1 MFGWQGKVLRV
12 DLSSGRIDSE
22 PLDPSAAR
30 DYVGGRGLGI
40 YFLNRLV
47 DPHCDHLSPENAL
60 IMTTGPLTG
69 TTTPTGGR
77 YMITT
82 KSPLTG
88 SLTCS
93 NSGGRF
99 PREFKLCGFDA
110 LIITGRSAQPAY
122 LWIQDGRI
130 ELRLAAH
137 LWGLEVPETTDRL
150 LAETDPQARVA
161 CIGPAGERGVLFAC
175 VMNDRDR
182 AAGRGGVGTV
192 MGSKNLKAVVVR
204 GSTQVQVADR
214 EGFDRI
220 QRRVMGRFREAA
232 KAHPSPLSQHGTL
245 GVMVPLTQKHGVL
258 PTKNYQMGTFNGW
271 QAISGQALTEKY
283 LEKTSACW
291 AWPIACGRVTRVSEP
306 PEFAGAGE
314 GPEFETGFA
323 LGSMC
328 MVDDLAAITKANYLC
343 NELGIDTMSMGVTI
357 ACAMELYDRGILD
370 EGQTE
375 KPVRWGDGSRLVE
388 LTRMTGLR
396 EGFGDQLAEGSYR
409 LAERYGHPELA
420 MVAKKMEL
428 AGYDPRGLQGMG
440 LAYATSP
447 IGASHCRAHMGY
459 TEMVGI
465 PKPSDRHAWQG
476 KGPLVKCWQDV
487 FSLIDA
493 TGICIMFSIRN
504 LLRQDLDILPDGIL
518 EYLNTVTGA
527 GYTLEELTRAG
538 ERILNAERLF
548 MVRAGF
554 DRRQDTLPLRLLQEP
569 QTEGPSANRVVE
581 LEGMLDEYYQCRGW
595 TPQGIPTNAKLEEL
609 GLEPSDREAVH
620 ESRR

>member
-1 MFGWQGKVLRV
+1 MFGWQGKVLKV
-12 DLSSGRIDSE
+12 DLSSGKIHSE

-47 DPHCDHLSPENAL
+47 DPHCDPLSPENVL

-110 LIITGRSAQPAY
+110 LIITGRAAQPAY
-122 LWIQDGRI
+122 LWIQDGRA
-130 ELRLAAH
+130 ELRPAAH

-175 VMNDRDR
+175 LMNDRDR

-204 GSTQVQVADR
+204 GSTKVQVADR
-214 EGFDRI
+214 EGFDQI

-258 PTKNYQMGTFNGW
+258 PTKNYQRGTFDGW

-291 AWPIACGRVTRVSEP
+291 ACPIACGRVTRVTEP

-343 NELGIDTMSMGVTI
+343 NELGIDTMTMGVTI
-357 ACAMELYDRGILD
+357 ACAMELFDRGIID
-370 EGQTE
+370 EPQTG
-375 KPVRWGDGSRLVE
+375 KPVRWGDGPRLVE

-409 LAERYGHPELA
+409 LAARYGHPELA
-420 MVAKKMEL
+420 MVTKKMEL

-476 KGPLVKCWQDV
+476 KGPLVKRWQDV

-493 TGICIMFSIRN
+493 TGICIMFSVRN

-518 EYLNTVTGA
+518 EYLNAVTGA
-527 GYTLEELTRAG
+527 GYTLEELTLAG

-554 DRRQDTLPLRLLQEP
+554 DRRQDTLPLRLLREP
-569 QTEGPSANRVVE
+569 QAEGPSANRVVE
-581 LEGMLDEYYQCRGW
+581 LDNMLDEYYQCRGW
-595 TPQGIPTNAKLEEL
+595 TPQGIPTHAKLEEL
-609 GLEPSDREAVH
+609 GLQTPDREAIH
-620 ESRR
+620 ESRC

>member
-1 MFGWQGKVLRV
+1 MFGWQGKILRV
-12 DLSSGRIDSE
+12 NLSSGRIDTE
-22 PLDPSAAR
+22 PLDPGAAR

-40 YFLNRLV
+40 YFLNRLL
-47 DPHCDHLSPENAL
+47 DPRCDALSPENIL

-77 YMITT
+77 YMVTT

-99 PREFKLCGFDA
+99 PREFKLCGFDV
-110 LIITGRSAQPAY
+110 LIIGGKAAEPVY
-122 LWIQDGRI
+122 LWINDGHA
-130 ELRLAAH
+130 ELRPASH

-150 LAETDPQARVA
+150 LLETDPKARVA

-175 VMNDRDR
+175 IMNDKDR

-204 GSTQVQVADR
+204 GGTKVEVADQER
-214 EGFDRI
+214 FNQI
-220 QRRVMGRFREAA
+220 QARVMGKFKAAA

-258 PTKNYQMGTFNGW
+258 PTRNYQRGTFDGW
-271 QAISGQALTEKY
+271 QAISGQTLTEKY
-283 LEKTSACW
+283 LEKASACW
-291 AWPIACGRVTRVSEP
+291 ACPIACGRVTRVTEP
-306 PEFAGAGE
+306 AEFAGQGE

-328 MVDDLAAITKANYLC
+328 MVDNLAAVTKANYIC
-343 NELGIDTMSMGVTI
+343 NELGLDTMTMGVTI
-357 ACAMELYDRGILD
+357 ACAMELYDRGIID
-370 EGQTE
+370 EGHTA

-420 MVAKKMEL
+420 MVSKKLEL

-465 PKPSDRHAWQG
+465 PQPTDRHEWKG
-476 KGPLVKCWQDV
+476 KGSLVKRWQDV

-504 LLRQDLDILPDGIL
+504 LLRQDLGILPDGIL
-518 EYLNTVTGA
+518 EYLNAVTGA
-527 GYTLEELTRAG
+527 AYTLEELTNAG

-548 MVRAGF
+548 MARAGF
-554 DRRQDTLPLRLLQEP
+554 DRRNDTLPIRLLREP
-569 QTEGPSANRVVE
+569 QAEGPSKDRVVE
-581 LEGMLDEYYQCRGW
+581 LERMLDEYYDARGW
-595 TPQGIPTNAKLEEL
+595 TAQGIPTAAKLAEL
-609 GLEPSDREAVH
+609 GLPTP
-620 ESRR
+620 

>member
-47 DPHCDHLSPENAL
+47 DPHCDPLSPENAL

-291 AWPIACGRVTRVSEP
+291 ACPIACGRVTRVSEP